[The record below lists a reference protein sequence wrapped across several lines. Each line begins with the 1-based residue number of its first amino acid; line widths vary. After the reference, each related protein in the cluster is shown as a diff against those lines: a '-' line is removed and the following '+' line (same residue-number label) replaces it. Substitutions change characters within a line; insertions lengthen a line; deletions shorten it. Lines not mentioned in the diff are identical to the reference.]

1 MWVYACK
8 KLLSMSLPLSP
19 SLSLCVKSYT
29 IVLFKE
35 QKNSPS
41 LLGVQLT
48 PKTFSTLV
56 E

>member
-1 MWVYACK
+1 MHAKIALC
-8 KLLSMSLPLSP
+8 LCLSLPPLP
-19 SLSLCVKSYT
+19 LSLCVKSYT